1 MLTYLSFETKMLIE
15 EQFQLRK
22 CSEVKDQ
29 TKPEKRMFMEYWT
42 CWSAV
47 RNVQERRWVVRR
59 FRHVARF
66 WEVVWRSLHVPG
78 NFMPAETLGKPSLLE
93 RPAFAERYLGIQ
105 SEVTAWVLHVSPRK
119 HSKKNIVWLKTL
131 HLKHSRK
138 LNDKVQPQIS
148 KAPWIFIMCRLDSVV
163 LKFQN
168 SRCIQTYCGTLTLCV
183 SHAASKE
190 VMEEEWLFGDYGD
203 DESS

>member
-29 TKPEKRMFMEYWT
+29 TKPEKRMFMEYWS

-93 RPAFAERYLGIQ
+93 RPAFAERYLWIQ
-105 SEVTAWVLHVSPRK
+105 SEVAAESCMFHQGSTPRK
-119 HSKKNIVWLKTL
+119 HCSTENAAF
-131 HLKHSRK
+131 
-138 LNDKVQPQIS
+138 
-148 KAPWIFIMCRLDSVV
+148 KA
-163 LKFQN
+163 
-168 SRCIQTYCGTLTLCV
+168 LTK
-183 SHAASKE
+183 A
-190 VMEEEWLFGDYGD
+190 EWQ
-203 DESS
+203 SPTSN

>member
-1 MLTYLSFETKMLIE
+1 MLIE

-29 TKPEKRMFMEYWT
+29 TKPEKRMFMEYWS

-66 WEVVWRSLHVPG
+66 WEVVWHSLHVPG
-78 NFMPAETLGKPSLLE
+78 NFMPAETLGKPSFT
-93 RPAFAERYLGIQ
+93 RASRFC
-105 SEVTAWVLHVSPRK
+105 RK
-119 HSKKNIVWLKTL
+119 IPLDSVRGYSLSLACFTKEALQENIVWLKTL

-148 KAPWIFIMCRLDSVV
+148 KAPWIFIMCSCTEVSEFEMYSNLLWNIDFVCFPCCFQGGDGGGVAIWRLWGRWV
-163 LKFQN
+163 
-168 SRCIQTYCGTLTLCV
+168 
-183 SHAASKE
+183 
-190 VMEEEWLFGDYGD
+190 
-203 DESS
+203 